1 MKQISFEEYTLQ
13 KNELLIKNPNIE
25 IKAWILKTNKAE
37 F

>member
-13 KNELLIKNPNIE
+13 KNKLLIKNPNIE
-25 IKAWILKTNKAE
+25 IKAWILKRNKAE